1 MALSACINLVLC
13 WCLPSSFCGFR
24 KAVML
29 IIVCVSFWSSIWPSS
44 EVIGNIFS
52 KCKHCPPFLFAFFFP
67 FKSHWE
73 DWQDWIDFFLW
84 QKLII
89 GLMILWPTSPCSA
102 VADVPCGCGCAYA
115 KVSLSGMSSSFS
127 NAELHMAF
135 CSVSWQHVLGT
146 RFGGIPLIWAALLY
160 RVRICPFCLAAWES
174 SELNV
179 YNQWLYGSYTVLSC
193 ICFREFMNPRQ
204 AGKLCCCFCSVRER
218 TQHGRDLKS
227 CLWGRAGGS
236 AGRAISHGKAE
247 MLTARC
253 RTTWLCQILVCASES
268 ERKELRVRDGLLVWV
283 HWEMLTGKLN
293 PSFPLLSCVIR
304 KPTAKKRHFEM
315 PAPGCCGNGAL
326 TGDCVP
332 GPVKSAHNKHAW
344 NNSWL
349 ERTGLP
355 SRNCMPLPCLLK
367 EVSWFGS
374 HKWSFFH
381 DFRSRYCL
389 TAKEGSR
396 CCRGLLFICLDN
408 EKLDS
413 SLMMWLS
420 VGSPPP
426 GLFLDDSYGLC
437 NGFWNCKQSS
447 SHAGL
452 C

>member
-160 RVRICPFCLAAWES
+160 RVRICSFCLAAWES

-204 AGKLCCCFCSVRER
+204 AGELSCCFCSVRER

-236 AGRAISHGKAE
+236 AGRAISHGNAE
-247 MLTARC
+247 MLTARSG
-253 RTTWLCQILVCASES
+253 QPDCARFWSVLLSQKEKS
-268 ERKELRVRDGLLVWV
+268 SGWGMVFLYEFIERCWQGSWIPHSPCCLVWLESLQLRRDILRCQHLGAVAMELWQVIVCLGLWRV
-283 HWEMLTGKLN
+283 HITNMPE
-293 PSFPLLSCVIR
+293 I
-304 KPTAKKRHFEM
+304 TA
-315 PAPGCCGNGAL
+315 G
-326 TGDCVP
+326 
-332 GPVKSAHNKHAW
+332 W
-344 NNSWL
+344 
-349 ERTGLP
+349 
-355 SRNCMPLPCLLK
+355 
-367 EVSWFGS
+367 
-374 HKWSFFH
+374 
-381 DFRSRYCL
+381 
-389 TAKEGSR
+389 
-396 CCRGLLFICLDN
+396 RGQAC
-408 EKLDS
+408 
-413 SLMMWLS
+413 
-420 VGSPPP
+420 
-426 GLFLDDSYGLC
+426 
-437 NGFWNCKQSS
+437 Q
-447 SHAGL
+447 AGIACPYL
-452 C
+452 AF